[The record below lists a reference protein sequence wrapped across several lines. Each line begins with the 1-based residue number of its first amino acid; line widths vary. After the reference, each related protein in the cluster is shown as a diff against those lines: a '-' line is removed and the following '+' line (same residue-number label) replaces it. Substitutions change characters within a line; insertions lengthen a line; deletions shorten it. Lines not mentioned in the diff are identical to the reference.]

1 VERLSEQQSC
11 RAEETVK
18 EDSAES
24 RTMEA
29 MVLVAPAACDS
40 AVRVDCALGFLFL
53 LDGHGD
59 AAGPA
64 VARGGGGGKEVSLA
78 LPWKRELRASLLVTM
93 AAALLEVQELGG
105 GEVGACLN
113 A

>member
-1 VERLSEQQSC
+1 
-11 RAEETVK
+11 
-18 EDSAES
+18 
-24 RTMEA
+24 
-29 MVLVAPAACDS
+29 
-40 AVRVDCALGFLFL
+40 
-53 LDGHGD
+53 
-59 AAGPA
+59 
-64 VARGGGGGKEVSLA
+64 

>member
-11 RAEETVK
+11 RAEEAVK

-29 MVLVAPAACDS
+29 MVVLAAPAACGC
-40 AVRVDCALGFLFL
+40 AAWVDCALGVL
-53 LDGHGD
+53 LDGHGQ

-64 VARGGGGGKEVSLA
+64 VVVGGGGGGKEVSLA

-93 AAALLEVQELGG
+93 AAALLEVNREP
-105 GEVGACLN
+105 EE
-113 A
+113 